1 MMPEFFEYCEN
12 LREILL
18 TALVDNGYVQY
29 SDYVLK
35 RADQLQDAAELIRA
49 ENPEICAQLR

>member
-1 MMPEFFEYCEN
+1 M
-12 LREILL
+12 L
-18 TALVDNGYVQY
+18 TALVYNGYDYSLAVQY

-35 RADQLQDAAELIRA
+35 RADQLQDAAELIRV